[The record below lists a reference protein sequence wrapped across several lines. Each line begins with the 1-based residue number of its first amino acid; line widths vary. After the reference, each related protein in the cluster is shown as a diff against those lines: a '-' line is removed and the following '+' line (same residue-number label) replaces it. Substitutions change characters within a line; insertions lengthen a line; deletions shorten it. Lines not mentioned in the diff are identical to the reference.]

1 MADTK
6 KIIVNLPDSLLKEV
20 DDLVSV
26 EENNRSDL
34 IKEAMEL
41 YVREQRR
48 LQVKEDMKQGY
59 LEMSQINISLSEMG
73 LAEDIR
79 ELYAY
84 ETNLTGSGE

>member
-48 LQVKEDMKQGY
+48 LQIKEDMKQGY

-79 ELYAY
+79 ELYVY